1 MPEAVAYTV
10 SALQAMAVDAVSA
23 PELAQAAG
31 ALSFVIQYGD
41 IRKLDREPLIP
52 VLKQLFL
59 RLCLVLPGECRCDDE
74 AADRLIPAEWIRQ
87 ARAAEPRLLDG
98 QRLERTFRE
107 ISERDDV
114 NTRLSGLREPFSW
127 KQERCQKPSCQQRC
141 PGGCPGEFLPNWEPG
156 GSRAFP

>member
-10 SALQAMAVDAVSA
+10 SALQAMAVDAVAA

-59 RLCLVLPGECRCDDE
+59 RLCLVLPGSAGATTR
-74 AADRLIPAEWIRQ
+74 R
-87 ARAAEPRLLDG
+87 
-98 QRLERTFRE
+98 RT
-107 ISERDDV
+107 V
-114 NTRLSGLREPFSW
+114 
-127 KQERCQKPSCQQRC
+127 
-141 PGGCPGEFLPNWEPG
+141 
-156 GSRAFP
+156 